1 LPIENLMGPWP
12 TALLPRIAIFVAIGL
27 SLTATLTYA
36 AEKQLTAPNPAAAT
50 AAAPAAEVIVVPE
63 VRGQAYV
70 FAEGILEDNGFS
82 WRVPGGNGYA
92 ANSVVGQSPLPGTR
106 VVDTGAPLVT
116 LVLSK
121 NSTYPQRGTPVN
133 ASPFPATDMRL
144 PAANALLTPLQEGA
158 TPAPAAPAA
167 TPKPAAAP
175 KPVATPKP
183 AAKPVVRTPDFI
195 VPGAPKEPAKEMPLV
210 KRAELL
216 NVFLT
221 KHKVKSSAAVRHW
234 MYQHEWIVTGAKFGW
249 WHGAEAL
256 QVLVQADRRVQQ
268 LWGIGSPNEAVAR
281 AALAEVQAKAK

>member
-1 LPIENLMGPWP
+1 MPIENLMGSW
-12 TALLPRIAIFVAIGL
+12 TSAVLTRVALFVALGL

-36 AEKQLTAPNPAAAT
+36 AANQLTAAKAPVAPV
-50 AAAPAAEVIVVPE
+50 AAPAADVIVVPE

-70 FAEGILEDNGFS
+70 FAEGILEDNGFA

-92 ANSVVGQSPLPGTR
+92 ANSVVGQSPPAGTR

-133 ASPFPATDMRL
+133 ESPFGATDLRMA
-144 PAANALLTPLQEGA
+144 PVNSLLTPVQDGT
-158 TPAPAAPAA
+158 TPTPAA
-167 TPKPAAAP
+167 TPKPAATPAATP
-175 KPVATPKP
+175 KPVA
-183 AAKPVVRTPDFI
+183 KPVARTPDFL

-210 KRAELL
+210 KRAALL
-216 NVFLT
+216 DAFVSS
-221 KHKVKSSAAVRHW
+221 HKAKSTANVRHW

-256 QVLVQADRRVQQ
+256 KLLIQTDRRAQA
-268 LWGIGSPNEAVAR
+268 LWGVGSRSESVAR
-281 AALAEVQAKAK
+281 AALATVQASAK